1 MEQPL
6 IAVVDDEVDLLD
18 NFRSLLQDQFQVR
31 TFSSPEAF
39 LQALPELQSQKL
51 RLLISDF
58 KMPGMSGLAMVHK
71 AQSIFPGLPFII
83 LSGFLD
89 KKAVLDAV
97 ELGVFRLLE
106 KPCPPD
112 ELLSSIDQLLVE
124 ADLHL
129 VRKEIRQITS
139 QLREL
144 YSTIRMALMQH
155 IPEELLGRM
164 VIDAPSDGEARKMGF
179 EELLENLE
187 YRLDHLLTSEK
198 VMHDLTHHRAKKPIS

>member
-18 NFRSLLQDQFQVR
+18 NFQSLLQDQFQVR
-31 TFSSPEAF
+31 TFSSPQSF

-58 KMPGMSGLAMVHK
+58 KMPGMSGLAMVQQAHLVY
-71 AQSIFPGLPFII
+71 PNLPFII

-97 ELGVFRLLE
+97 DLGVFRLLE

-112 ELLSSIDQLLVE
+112 ELLSSVDQLLVE

-144 YSTIRMALMQH
+144 YSTIRIALLQY

-164 VIDAPSDGEARKMGF
+164 VIDAPSEGEDRKMGF
-179 EELLENLE
+179 DDLLESLE
-187 YRLDHLLTSEK
+187 HRLDHLLTSEK